1 MTVVSWIRGT
11 RGQQVISPTERERE
25 RGRERGRER
34 ERERERW
41 GGGANVM
48 RYRILSQSVSQMR
61 PNKSVRIDRTTTNR
75 LIIHPRV
82 LSN

>member
-1 MTVVSWIRGT
+1 M
-11 RGQQVISPTERERE
+11 GQEDNKLFPPQREIE
-25 RGRERGRER
+25 GERER
-34 ERERERW
+34 ERERER
-41 GGGANVM
+41 GGVGANVM